1 MNAKDRKNVCSLLA
15 TLEALKA
22 QIETIGAELREIADA
37 EQEKYDNLS
46 EGLQGSDMG
55 QAIEDAARCLSDAA
69 DAAESGNVEDAIDA
83 IGAINDLLD

>member
-22 QIETIGAELREIADA
+22 QVETIGAELREIADA
-37 EQEKYDNLS
+37 EQDKFDNLS

-55 QAIEDAARCLSDAA
+55 QAIEDAARGLSDAA
-69 DAAESGNVEDAIDA
+69 DAAESGNIDDAIDA
-83 IGAINDLLD
+83 LGGIDNLHD